1 MLGYVEFVIDFIEY
15 MYGDFPELAQSGTP
29 VYAVED
35 GFVSRISV
43 SPYGYGLAVYIDH
56 PRIGVT
62 TVYGHLDRFAPF
74 IDDIVK
80 MRQYAQE
87 SFSVNFFLKNARIRR
102 FLFFAIGEKS

>member
-1 MLGYVEFVIDFIEY
+1 M
-15 MYGDFPELAQSGTP
+15 
-29 VYAVED
+29 YAVED

-87 SFSVNFFLKNARIRR
+87 SFSVNFFLKKDEIKVRKGQVIAYSGNTGRSA
-102 FLFFAIGEKS
+102 FTF